1 MCARSNRIGALP
13 RSTSSMNAPIAAP
26 RSDRRSASR
35 SCCGTERAA
44 GWPSDYLRWAEKTP
58 IRAGLASPKRGL
70 FFAVN
75 AGRTSLNQDL
85 WERLFVAEQKPSTAI
100 EAVESGLA
108 AQGYIASRQIA
119 TAVYLSQQI
128 EKPILV
134 EGPAGVGKT
143 ELAKAIAAWRGLKMI
158 RLQCYEGLDE
168 AKALYEWKYAKQ
180 LLYTQILKDKL
191 GEVLGGAQT
200 LHAALNQ
207 LHDFGDVF
215 FSKEFVEPRPLL
227 QALEQ
232 PGGCVLLIDEI
243 DKSDAE
249 FESLLL
255 EILSDFQVTIPELG
269 TVSAITPPT
278 VILTSNSERD
288 LGDALKRRCLHLH
301 IGFPEQRL
309 EERIVESRVPN
320 ISQTLRRQMVGFIHE
335 IRSLDLKKLPSVSET
350 IDWARVLVLLQA
362 SELDTEIVK
371 DTLNVLLKYE
381 ADIEAAQPQ
390 ITTFIAKAARSN
402 VFG

>member
-1 MCARSNRIGALP
+1 MADTGP
-13 RSTSSMNAPIAAP
+13 SSPV
-26 RSDRRSASR
+26 SS
-35 SCCGTERAA
+35 
-44 GWPSDYLRWAEKTP
+44 
-58 IRAGLASPKRGL
+58 
-70 FFAVN
+70 
-75 AGRTSLNQDL
+75 
-85 WERLFVAEQKPSTAI
+85 I
-100 EAVESGLA
+100 EAVEAGLA

-119 TAVYLSQQI
+119 TAVYLSQAI

-180 LLYTQILKDKL
+180 LLYTQILNYKL
-191 GEVLGGAQT
+191 GEVLGGAAT
-200 LHAALNQ
+200 LHAALDQ

-215 FSKEFVEPRPLL
+215 FSREFVEPRPLL
-227 QALEQ
+227 QALLEPQ
-232 PGGCVLLIDEI
+232 GCVLLIDEI

-269 TVSAITPPT
+269 SIAAAKPPT
-278 VILTSNSERD
+278 VILTSNSERN

-301 IGFPEQRL
+301 IGFPEQKL
-309 EERIVESRVPN
+309 EERIVESRLPG
-320 ISQTLRRQMVGFIHE
+320 ISQTLRRQLVSFIHD
-335 IRSLDLKKLPSVSET
+335 IRTLDLKKQPSVSET

-362 SELDTEIVK
+362 AELGHDMVR

-381 ADIEAAQPQ
+381 SDIEVALPQ
-390 ITTFIAKAARSN
+390 VTTFVAKAQRQN

>member
-1 MCARSNRIGALP
+1 VADSP
-13 RSTSSMNAPIAAP
+13 PSAAP
-26 RSDRRSASR
+26 SVS
-35 SCCGTERAA
+35 
-44 GWPSDYLRWAEKTP
+44 P
-58 IRAGLASPKRGL
+58 LASPI
-70 FFAVN
+70 A
-75 AGRTSLNQDL
+75 S
-85 WERLFVAEQKPSTAI
+85 I
-100 EAVESGLA
+100 EAVETGLA

-119 TAVYLSQQI
+119 TAVYLAQAI
-128 EKPILV
+128 AKPILV

-143 ELAKAIAAWRGLKMI
+143 ELAKAIAAWLGLKLI

-200 LHAALNQ
+200 LDAALAQ

-227 QALEQ
+227 QALLQ
-232 PGGCVLLIDEI
+232 PKGCVLLIDEI

-255 EILSDFQVTIPELG
+255 EILSDFQVSIPELG
-269 TVSAITPPT
+269 TIAAVVPPI
-278 VILTSNSERD
+278 VILTSNSERN

-309 EERIVESRVPN
+309 EERIVESRVPG
-320 ISQTLRRQMVGFIHE
+320 ISERLRRQLVGFIHD
-335 IRSLDLKKLPSVSET
+335 IRTLDLKKQPSVSET

-362 SELDTEIVK
+362 AELGQDVVR

-381 ADIEAAQPQ
+381 SDIEAALPQ
-390 ITTFIAKAARSN
+390 LTTFVAKAARQN
-402 VFG
+402 IFG

>member
-1 MCARSNRIGALP
+1 MADSQGP
-13 RSTSSMNAPIAAP
+13 SSAIASIAA
-26 RSDRRSASR
+26 
-35 SCCGTERAA
+35 
-44 GWPSDYLRWAEKTP
+44 
-58 IRAGLASPKRGL
+58 
-70 FFAVN
+70 V
-75 AGRTSLNQDL
+75 
-85 WERLFVAEQKPSTAI
+85 
-100 EAVESGLA
+100 EAGLA

-119 TAVYLSQQI
+119 TAVYLSQAI
-128 EKPILV
+128 DKPILV

-200 LHAALNQ
+200 LHAALAQ

-227 QALEQ
+227 QALLE
-232 PGGCVLLIDEI
+232 PEGCVLLIDEI

-269 TVSAITPPT
+269 SIAAAKPPT
-278 VILTSNSERD
+278 VILTSNSERN

-309 EERIVESRVPN
+309 EERIVESRVPD
-320 ISQTLRRQMVGFIHE
+320 ISQTLRRQLVAFIHD
-335 IRSLDLKKLPSVSET
+335 IRTLDLKKQPSVSET

-362 SELDTEIVK
+362 AELGHEMVK

-381 ADIEAAQPQ
+381 SDIEVALPQ
-390 ITTFIAKAARSN
+390 VTTFVAKAQRQN
-402 VFG
+402 IFG